1 MNTYRCAAMRVSI
14 TVVLML
20 LLHGAANAAVDLHP
34 PGKPFP
40 AIISF
45 GDSYTDTGNFK
56 ILAPVS
62 PYSNLPYG
70 ETFFGRPTGRATNG
84 RLIVD
89 FLANKSGL
97 PFLPPSLA
105 TGQDFRQGVNFAVI
119 GATALPLSFF
129 QERNIAP
136 VQVPPL
142 NTSLAD
148 QLEWFDQLKPSLC
161 NDDDDDIATHG
172 RDGGCEDYF
181 GKSLFVVGEF
191 GGNDYN
197 FILFANRTPEETKAF
212 VPAVVQAIG
221 SGVERLIQQHGAR
234 RVVVPG
240 NVPMGC
246 LPLLLA
252 VFASPNAS
260 DYDSYGCL
268 ARINDLAR
276 YHNAQ
281 LRAQVRALR
290 LKYPRATI
298 SFADYYQPVHAFLT
312 APFVFGESK
321 YYAGRR
327 RALLSIPY
335 LSCLLTIEAL
345 PAGFDANRT
354 LVACCGGGGRYNVNG
369 SAFCGLPG
377 ATACAHPSRA
387 VNWDGVHQTEATYE
401 YIAKSWLIGPYAEP
415 PILSLALAGR

>member
-1 MNTYRCAAMRVSI
+1 MRVSI
-14 TVVLML
+14 TVVLLL
-20 LLHGAANAAVDLHP
+20 LLHGAANAAAVDLP
-34 PGKPFP
+34 QPKLFP

-45 GDSYTDTGNFK
+45 GDSYADTGNFK

-62 PYSNLPYG
+62 PYSNLPFG
-70 ETFFGRPTGRATNG
+70 ETFFGRPTGRASNG
-84 RLIVD
+84 RLVVD
-89 FLANKSGL
+89 FL
-97 PFLPPSLA
+97 
-105 TGQDFRQGVNFAVI
+105 DFSEGVNFAVI
-119 GATALPLSFF
+119 GATALPLTFF

-148 QLEWFDQLKPSLC
+148 QLEWFEQLKPSLC
-161 NDDDDDIATHG
+161 NDTAAAAAARGDG
-172 RDGGCEDYF
+172 GGCEDYF
-181 GKSLFVVGEF
+181 AKSLFVVGEL

-212 VPAVVQAIG
+212 VPAVVQTIG
-221 SGVERLIQQHGAR
+221 AGVERLIQQHGAR
-234 RVVVPG
+234 RIVVPG

-246 LPLLLA
+246 LPLLLE

-268 ARINDLAR
+268 ARINALAR

-281 LRAQVRALR
+281 LRAQVQALR
-290 LKYPRATI
+290 RKYPRAAI
-298 SFADYYQPVHAFLT
+298 SFADYYQPIHAFLT
-312 APFVFGESK
+312 APFVFG
-321 YYAGRR
+321 
-327 RALLSIPY
+327 
-335 LSCLLTIEAL
+335 
-345 PAGFDANRT
+345 FDGNRT

-377 ATACAHPSRA
+377 ATACADPSRA

-401 YIAKSWLIGPYAEP
+401 YIAKSWLIGPSAEP
-415 PILSLALAGR
+415 PILTLAAH